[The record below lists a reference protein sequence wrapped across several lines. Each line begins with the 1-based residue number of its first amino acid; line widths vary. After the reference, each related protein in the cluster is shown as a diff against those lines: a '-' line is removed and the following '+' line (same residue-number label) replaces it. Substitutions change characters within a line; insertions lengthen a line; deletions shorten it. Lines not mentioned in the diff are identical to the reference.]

1 MTTLPRIFESLIQQH
16 HSLMD
21 AILAGNSEAALQAA
35 QHHLTFVE
43 DSIKDLDAEEAR
55 KIRSLRRLTITGV

>member
-1 MTTLPRIFESLIQQH
+1 
-16 HSLMD
+16 MD